1 MPQGSYCAHWSKE
14 NISLKL
20 EFVGGGNPTLNVYEL
35 SSNKSEM
42 NVHYGVDTSSL
53 YGDGEKWDFAIELKE
68 PGLVNAIGPG
78 RVGILKALMYT
89 QTFKY
94 GRDYFTHFRV
104 GVYFKP
110 AYCPKIR

>member
-1 MPQGSYCAHWSKE
+1 SYCARWTKE
-14 NISLKL
+14 NIFLKL
-20 EFVGGGNPTLNVYEL
+20 EFVGGGKPTLNVYEL

-42 NVHYGVDTSSL
+42 DAHYGVDSSSL
-53 YGDGEKWDFAIELKE
+53 NGDKEKWDFAIELKE

-89 QTFKY
+89 PTVKY